1 MKLLMTA
8 IGKRVQLIKYLKSH
22 FEIIGVDCSELTPAA
37 FHVDHFCLVPPYN
50 DLKYRDAIINI
61 CKRYEIDILLPL
73 YEKEFYILDSARDEL
88 GKNGTFLMLSDKKVL
103 DICDDKW
110 ETYQF
115 FIRNNINTP
124 ASFISRSE
132 CSLAFPMFI
141 KPRRGMGS
149 YNSFSVN
156 NIEEFDFYY
165 KKVPDAI
172 IQEQLSGIEYT
183 MDCISDLEGKVI
195 SVVPRERLEVRA
207 GEVTKT
213 RTVKDMGLI
222 EQTTILLEK
231 LGSIGPTTVQC
242 FKAEDGK
249 IKFTEINARVG
260 GGVPLAIEAGIDYGK
275 VFTDL
280 IKGNKAGILP
290 GDFKELT
297 MLRFD
302 EAVFL

>member
-1 MKLLMTA
+1 
-8 IGKRVQLIKYLKSH
+8 LI
-22 FEIIGVDCSELTPAA
+22 
-37 FHVDHFCLVPPYN
+37 PPYN
-50 DLKYRDAIINI
+50 DLGYREEIIGI
-61 CKRYEIDILLPL
+61 CKKYEIDILLPL

-88 GKNGTFLMLSDKKVL
+88 RKNGTFLMLSDKRVL

-115 FIRNNINTP
+115 FIRNNISTP
-124 ASFISRSE
+124 ISFINWSE

-165 KKVPDAI
+165 KRVPDHI
-172 IQEQLSGIEYT
+172 IQELLSGIEYT
-183 MDCISDLEGKVI
+183 MDCISDFEGKAI

-213 RTVKDMGLI
+213 RTVKDMELI
-222 EQTTILLEK
+222 EQTAFLLEK

-242 FKAEDGK
+242 FKTDDGK

-260 GGVPLAIEAGIDYGK
+260 GGVPLTMEAGIDYGK
-275 VFTDL
+275 VFMDL
-280 IKGNKAGILP
+280 IQGNKVEILS